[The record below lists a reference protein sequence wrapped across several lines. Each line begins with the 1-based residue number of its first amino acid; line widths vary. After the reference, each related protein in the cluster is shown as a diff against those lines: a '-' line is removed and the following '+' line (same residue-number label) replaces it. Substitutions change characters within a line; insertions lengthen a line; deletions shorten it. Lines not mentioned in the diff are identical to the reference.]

1 MKVNISA
8 GTHYI
13 ALGDDRFNGAEYYVT
28 AFAISA
34 ENESQSLVSPT
45 VPLTFQEITL
55 PYSSNLVFTEEDGAY
70 NYYGDY
76 FFLYK
81 FTVSESG
88 FYKFESDY
96 DYSSPVPAHIAE
108 SEFAES
114 DLWDYFPFFGEST
127 QYLEAG
133 KTYYFS
139 LEGDYAL
146 DMQFSIK
153 PTEIKEV
160 TLPYYHDGTEFTE
173 KFSGPAPF
181 DIYYDIYTF
190 TLTEDKDVYIYGGNV
205 NAGNEFAVAI
215 SDRIF

>member
-1 MKVNISA
+1 MGIPSFLLKLLTLRKFSDTLYSSDPVKVNISA

-13 ALGDDRFNGAEYYVT
+13 ALGDDRFNGDEYYVT

-34 ENESQSLVSPT
+34 ENESQSLVSPI
-45 VPLTFQEITL
+45 VSLPFQEITL
-55 PYSSNLVFTEEDGAY
+55 PYSSDLVFTEENGAY
-70 NYYGDY
+70 NDGGDY
-76 FFLYK
+76 FFVYK

-114 DLWDYFPFFGEST
+114 DLGDYFPFFGEST

-139 LEGDYAL
+139 LGGEDESN
-146 DMQFSIK
+146 MQFSI
-153 PTEIKEV
+153 
-160 TLPYYHDGTEFTE
+160 
-173 KFSGPAPF
+173 S
-181 DIYYDIYTF
+181 
-190 TLTEDKDVYIYGGNV
+190 LTD
-205 NAGNEFAVAI
+205 
-215 SDRIF
+215 